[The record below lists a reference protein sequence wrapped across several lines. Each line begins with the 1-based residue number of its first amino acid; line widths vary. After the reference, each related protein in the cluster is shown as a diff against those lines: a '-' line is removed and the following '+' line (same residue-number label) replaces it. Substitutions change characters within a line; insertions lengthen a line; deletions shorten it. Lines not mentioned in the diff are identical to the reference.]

1 MVSFVW
7 FDIGYTLVYMQ
18 REETYR
24 RALLQFGR
32 DIPLEDIKREFH
44 LTDKLF
50 MREYPGVFMNPR
62 AVYMPWYLGH
72 MNFRLGVAVDTC
84 ALDACWEEIKKG
96 VHPYWLPYDR
106 THEVLAALKRDAIGI
121 GVISNWDHSARDV
134 LRDAGLID
142 YFDHIVISCEVGH
155 NKPHPGIFEAAL
167 SQAGVRPE
175 ACLYIGDNYYD
186 DAIGSRRVGMDA
198 LIINRYGSLGVE
210 EIGDAPII
218 TDLSQVHAH
227 VVRHNGEGPRR

>member
-18 REETYR
+18 REQTYR
-24 RALLQFGR
+24 QALLQFGR
-32 DIPLEDIKREFH
+32 DIPLEDLQREFH

-72 MNFRLGVAVDTC
+72 LNFRLGVAVDVC

-96 VHPYWLPYDR
+96 VHPYWLPYAR
-106 THEVLAALKRDAIGI
+106 TREVLESLKRDSIGL

-134 LRDAGLID
+134 LREARLID
-142 YFDHIVISCEVGH
+142 CFDHIVISCEVGH
-155 NKPHPGIFEAAL
+155 NKPHPVIFETAL
-167 SQAGVRPE
+167 ARAGVPPD

-186 DAIGSRRVGMDA
+186 DVLGSRRVGMDA

-210 EIGDAPII
+210 EIKDCPII
-218 TDLSQVHAH
+218 TDLSQLPAYVAP
-227 VVRHNGEGPRR
+227 RNGRAERP